1 MTDIIDRLEF
11 FLADRGI
18 YMLALILFA
27 VGIYGMIACG
37 NYMKKIMCM
46 NIMQVSIIFFFL
58 TFGQKEEGT
67 LPIALEN
74 IFSAEAYIN
83 PVPHA
88 LMLTAIVVSLGTTG
102 VGLALL
108 MKIKDIYGTIE
119 EDEITGKGGKK
130 E

>member
-1 MTDIIDRLEF
+1 MTDLIEKLEY

-27 VGIYGMIACG
+27 IGVYGMIVCS

-46 NIMQVSIIFFFL
+46 NMMQVAIIFFFL
-58 TFGQKEEGT
+58 TFGQKNGAT
-67 LPIALEN
+67 IPVALGD
-74 IFSAEAYIN
+74 IFSADAYIN

-88 LMLTAIVVSLGTTG
+88 LMLTAIVVSLGITG

-108 MKIKDIYGTIE
+108 MRIKDIYGTIE
-119 EDEITGKGGKK
+119 EMEITGKGGKSK
-130 E
+130 

>member
-1 MTDIIDRLEF
+1 MFDYHLKNF
-11 FLADRGI
+11 VRGI
-18 YMLALILFA
+18 
-27 VGIYGMIACG
+27 G
-37 NYMKKIMCM
+37 
-46 NIMQVSIIFFFL
+46 
-58 TFGQKEEGT
+58 
-67 LPIALEN
+67 LPDSSCALEN

-119 EDEITGKGGKK
+119 EDEITGKGGK
-130 E
+130 